1 MNATAAGLAPPRDRA
16 LVKTNDTV
24 RIAHYR
30 LMVLMLLFA
39 LMVGVIAV
47 RLLYLAVFNAP
58 DRTPVVSTIG
68 PRADITDRNG
78 VVLAAT
84 IKGVSLAIR
93 PPRVIGDKEKLA
105 VELARLFPT
114 RTVEQYRH
122 ILNGRRKF
130 VYLERGATPAKIH
143 AVRLLGEPAIEEVS
157 EPKRFYPQGTM
168 ASQVIGY
175 MDIGG
180 VPVSGMEAFL
190 DKRLTSS
197 ANGGQPV
204 ALSIDSRVQ
213 AALES
218 GIRASAE
225 KYLAVGGAGI
235 VLDVHTGE
243 VVAMASLPVF
253 NSNAPGLV
261 PVGTD
266 PLRPDARY
274 NRAISSVYELGSTF
288 KVLTLANAIEQG
300 VITDFGKRYDATAPL
315 QVGGF
320 RIRDDHPENRWM
332 SVPDILI
339 HSSNIGTARISE
351 EIGPER
357 TQAFFR
363 QLGFDHA
370 ADLELGAR
378 GKPLWPGYWARTT
391 VMTVAYG
398 HGIAVSQ
405 LHLANAYAAMVNG
418 GILRPATMLKL
429 PAGQVPQGK
438 RVISEQTSY
447 RVRQLMRLVVQ
458 EGTGKGAN
466 IPGLRVGGK
475 TGTAEKNLNGRYIHN
490 SLVTT
495 FAAAFPM
502 DAPRYVVVVTM
513 DEPKG
518 IPETY
523 GFRTAAWNALPA
535 VKSVIARIGP
545 LLGVIPDPSK
555 DIDVSDMMP
564 FVYKPED
571 QKKKEAAVHAID

>member
-1 MNATAAGLAPPRDRA
+1 MNAIAAGLAQQRDRA
-16 LVKTNDTV
+16 LVKTNDNV
-24 RIAHYR
+24 RVAHYR
-30 LMVLMLLFA
+30 LIVLMLLFA
-39 LMVGVIAV
+39 LMIGVIAV
-47 RLLYLAVFNAP
+47 RLLYLAVFDAP
-58 DRTPVVSTIG
+58 DRRPIVASIG
-68 PRADITDRNG
+68 SRADITDRNG
-78 VVLAAT
+78 IVLAAT
-84 IKGVSLAIR
+84 IKGISLAIR

-105 VELARLFPT
+105 TELARLFPT
-114 RTVEQYRH
+114 RTVEQYRR
-122 ILNGRRKF
+122 ILNGKRKF

-180 VPVSGMEAFL
+180 VPVSGMEAYL
-190 DKRLTSS
+190 DKRLTSA
-197 ANGGQPV
+197 ANGGQPA

-218 GIRASAE
+218 AIRTSAE
-225 KYLAVGGAGI
+225 KYFAVGGAGV

-243 VVAMASLPVF
+243 VLAMASLPVF
-253 NSNAPGLV
+253 NSNAPGLI

-288 KVLTLANAIEQG
+288 KVLTMANAIEQG
-300 VITDFGKRYDATAPL
+300 VITDFGKRYDATAPI

-351 EIGPER
+351 ELGPER
-357 TQAFFR
+357 TKAFFR
-363 QLGFDHA
+363 KLGFDRA

-405 LHLANAYAAMVNG
+405 LHLANAYAAVVNG
-418 GILRPATMLKL
+418 GIMRPATMLKRQ
-429 PAGQVPQGK
+429 PGQVPQGK

-447 RVRQLMRLVVQ
+447 RVRQLMRLVVK
-458 EGTGKGAN
+458 EGTGRGTD

-535 VKSVIARIGP
+535 VKAVISRVGP

-564 FVYKPED
+564 FVYKPEA
-571 QKKKEAAVHAID
+571 KEKGVHAID